1 MAIKFYRTTEEY
13 GCFSNFSRHAI
24 TIGGQIYKTSEHFF
38 QAQKFTTTDKEW
50 AEAIVLAE
58 TPSKCASMGRD
69 REHILRP
76 DWENI
81 KDDVMRLA
89 LINKFI
95 QNQNCKEKLLSTGD
109 QYLIEDT
116 SEDYYWGCG
125 TIGSGRNKLGLIL
138 MEVRLAIKMGCELQ
152 YVTMACNS
160 IRQNSAQNT
169 TETP

>member
-1 MAIKFYRTTEEY
+1 MTIKFYRTTEQY
-13 GCFSNFSRHAI
+13 GCFSNFSRHPI
-24 TIGGQIYKTSEHFF
+24 TISGTVYPTSEHFF

-81 KDDVMRLA
+81 KDDVMRVA
-89 LINKFI
+89 VMSKFT
-95 QNQNCKEKLLSTGD
+95 QNENCKEKLLSTGD

-125 TIGSGRNKLGLIL
+125 TMGSGRNKLGLIL
-138 MEVRLAIKMGCELQ
+138 MEVRLAIKMGCEVQ
-152 YVTMACNS
+152 YVTMIGQSIAKNS
-160 IRQNSAQNT
+160 VQIP